1 MKKAIFLAAMLCC
14 GLLSKP
20 ASAQIDFSHIDIND
34 LIGKIMTVDK
44 GFSPKF
50 YIANVKI
57 PKVSK
62 VAEILGMKNSNEINK
77 LFKTFR
83 TGRTIFQITT
93 YAGSAI
99 AIYGVAKKI
108 DNAATKKDYQAAF
121 ATAIS
126 AVGTGVLVKLL
137 TKGASYKAVD
147 LFNHVAIKSIK
158 DIFKISAAS
167 QGVGVGLYVKL

>member
-1 MKKAIFLAAMLCC
+1 MKRLVVILLAVCFTT
-14 GLLSKP
+14 S
-20 ASAQIDFSHIDIND
+20 ASAQIDLNKINLGD
-34 LIGKIMTVDK
+34 LIGKVMTVDK

-50 YIANVKI
+50 YIGNVKI
-57 PKVSK
+57 PEISK
-62 VAEILGMKNSNEINK
+62 VAEILGMKNNNEINK

-93 YAGSAI
+93 YAGSAV
-99 AIYGVAKKI
+99 AIYGVVRKI
-108 DNAATKKDYQAAF
+108 DNAASKKDYQTAF

-147 LFNHVAIKSIK
+147 IFNKTVTNAIK

-167 QGVGVGLYVKL
+167 QGVGVGVYVRL